1 MAVDDQLGC
10 ANVDVGASGVLKE
23 LELSSITFNELL
35 ADEGIYESHEEVLP
49 SAIWTLVNSETS
61 LF

>member
-1 MAVDDQLGC
+1 LGR

-23 LELSSITFNELL
+23 LELSSITLNELP
-35 ADEGIYESHEEVLP
+35 ADEGTYESHDPLEEVLP